1 MEETCHRRSSGM
13 KIVTARA
20 VEGSWLPTS
29 VTRSGK
35 AVDMTVVLNGKDLTV
50 EEVIDVAVNMEKVEI
65 SQESQK
71 AVKKARDYVDK
82 KLEEGA
88 IIYGLTTGFG
98 KFSDTYI
105 SSEETADLQRNL
117 IISHTCAMGDPL
129 PQRVVRAAMLLRCNA
144 LSRGNSG
151 IRPGTLNTLLEMI
164 NRGVHPV
171 IPEKGSLGASGDL
184 APLAHMVLPMI
195 GEGEAEY
202 KGEILPGKEAMERAG
217 IPVIELAAKEGL
229 ALINGTQIMTGIG
242 VNVLWDAME
251 LLKVADIAAAMT
263 GEALHAILKAY
274 DPKVHELRGH
284 QGQKDCAENLRKLL
298 AGSGNAKE
306 SNPNKVQDPYSL
318 RCVPQVHGASRD
330 AINYVYETVT
340 REINAVTDNPL
351 IFPDEDQVIS
361 GGNFHGQ
368 PMALTF
374 DLLKNAISELANISE
389 RRSERLI
396 NPQLSEGL
404 EPFLTKYGG
413 VCSGFMIAQYAA
425 ASMVSEN
432 KIYAHPACVDS
443 IPSSGNQEDH
453 VSMGTTAARTAAM
466 VLDNAQKVLGI
477 ELLSA
482 AQAIWLRGEK
492 GLSPATEAAYER
504 IRKETDPV
512 DDDVIMHYELEK
524 LDRMVKE
531 GEIVKAVQ
539 QAVGELK

>member
-1 MEETCHRRSSGM
+1 M